1 MQTLSERLKKRRIAL
16 KMTQTELATKAGVK
30 QQSIQLIEAGVTK
43 RPRFL
48 FEIAMALNCDPVW
61 LQYGT
66 KRGKA
71 AYRGNTVAWQSL
83 KEILR
88 QRYCK
93 CSQHSLMRIIA
104 VVPLRRA
111 QDAEIA
117 TVQAVRLI

>member
-16 KMTQTELATKAGVK
+16 KMTQTELATKAGVN

-43 RPRFL
+43 LPRFL

-71 AYRGNTVAWQSL
+71 A
-83 KEILR
+83 
-88 QRYCK
+88 
-93 CSQHSLMRIIA
+93 
-104 VVPLRRA
+104 
-111 QDAEIA
+111 
-117 TVQAVRLI
+117 

>member
-61 LQYGT
+61 L
-66 KRGKA
+66 
-71 AYRGNTVAWQSL
+71 NS
-83 KEILR
+83 
-88 QRYCK
+88 
-93 CSQHSLMRIIA
+93 HSSNGQNGPPLMRKA
-104 VVPLRRA
+104 GG
-111 QDAEIA
+111 
-117 TVQAVRLI
+117 

>member
-61 LQYGT
+61 LKGMPSKSMLHMQ
-66 KRGKA
+66 KNARWKVW
-71 AYRGNTVAWQSL
+71 R
-83 KEILR
+83 E
-88 QRYCK
+88 
-93 CSQHSLMRIIA
+93 H
-104 VVPLRRA
+104 
-111 QDAEIA
+111 
-117 TVQAVRLI
+117 RLCG

>member
-61 LQYGT
+61 LSASSSACHGLLII
-66 KRGKA
+66 
-71 AYRGNTVAWQSL
+71 TV
-83 KEILR
+83 IT
-88 QRYCK
+88 
-93 CSQHSLMRIIA
+93 
-104 VVPLRRA
+104 P
-111 QDAEIA
+111 
-117 TVQAVRLI
+117 

>member
-1 MQTLSERLKKRRIAL
+1 LPPIFTRKTVFDKQDTLYKNTRKFVGGGDMQTLSERLKKRRIAL

-71 AYRGNTVAWQSL
+71 A
-83 KEILR
+83 
-88 QRYCK
+88 
-93 CSQHSLMRIIA
+93 
-104 VVPLRRA
+104 
-111 QDAEIA
+111 
-117 TVQAVRLI
+117 

>member
-61 LQYGT
+61 LQSGGQHETTAT
-66 KRGKA
+66 KFHRHH
-71 AYRGNTVAWQSL
+71 
-83 KEILR
+83 LR
-88 QRYCK
+88 KLQIPSNETLQK
-93 CSQHSLMRIIA
+93 
-104 VVPLRRA
+104 
-111 QDAEIA
+111 
-117 TVQAVRLI
+117 

>member
-61 LQYGT
+61 LPGAGYGQYEHKIGDLIARF
-66 KRGKA
+66 KKA
-71 AYRGNTVAWQSL
+71 GG
-83 KEILR
+83 
-88 QRYCK
+88 
-93 CSQHSLMRIIA
+93 
-104 VVPLRRA
+104 VVNE
-111 QDAEIA
+111 AEI
-117 TVQAVRLI
+117 